1 VLQADGYQH
10 LLGAVTAYDGVF
22 LDPPFAD
29 ERETELCKL
38 LSSRGWLATGS
49 WVYVER
55 AAARPAPVLPIGF
68 TLWREGRAGD
78 VGCQLLRWEP
88 PTP

>member
-1 VLQADGYQH
+1 MKAPFSRRKTCSL
-10 LLGAVTAYDGVF
+10 F
-22 LDPPFAD
+22 LTSPAWAAAA
-29 ERETELCKL
+29 RAMRQRH
-38 LSSRGWLATGS
+38 SGWLATGS

-55 AAARPAPVLPIGF
+55 AAARPVPVLPIGF